1 MKEDDNKIFKNT
13 SSKPNQNIL
22 FNNNDNFET
31 LKSRP
36 KKKNPFQKIE
46 KNMNLFDIF
55 NNIFFYNKEQTL
67 IKDEILNGKDKSYL
81 ERIYIK
87 FYSERREK
95 ILIDYFDN
103 FIKNNVL
110 KIFKRKDLRQHPILN
125 IVRKNIETI
134 LECFGLYKLTYY
146 QYYFPEKEKPAEF
159 LRENMEAAK
168 IFRMTFGIGEDT
180 INEEILLKKLDEND
194 NDIYK
199 VFQQIYG

>member
-36 KKKNPFQKIE
+36 KKKNPLPKME

-55 NNIFFYNKEQTL
+55 NNIFFNNKEQTL

-95 ILIDYFDN
+95 ILIDYL
-103 FIKNNVL
+103 I
-110 KIFKRKDLRQHPILN
+110 ILS
-125 IVRKNIETI
+125 KTM
-134 LECFGLYKLTYY
+134 Y
-146 QYYFPEKEKPAEF
+146 
-159 LRENMEAAK
+159 
-168 IFRMTFGIGEDT
+168 
-180 INEEILLKKLDEND
+180 
-194 NDIYK
+194 
-199 VFQQIYG
+199 